1 MSATASTDREF
12 EVGAVAHVTF
22 RVRCEKFGF
31 GEEVFLVSTD
41 GKQVRRSSFFVTVAL
56 LSCCCMHWKDAHMLS
71 FFALICSYV
80 HGPCGPMG
88 VRFVRPDYPHDC
100 IS

>member
-41 GKQVRRSSFFVTVAL
+41 GKQVRRSVELLLQLQYILLLYASEGCAYAFVFCCDL
-56 LSCCCMHWKDAHMLS
+56 LLCAWAMWANGCEIRSARLS
-71 FFALICSYV
+71 A
-80 HGPCGPMG
+80 
-88 VRFVRPDYPHDC
+88 
-100 IS
+100 

>member
-41 GKQVRRSSFFVTVAL
+41 GKQVRVCLSRPSISVPCDL
-56 LSCCCMHWKDAHMLS
+56 LSAVLRNKRANSLLKEE
-71 FFALICSYV
+71 ALFLFVIC
-80 HGPCGPMG
+80 
-88 VRFVRPDYPHDC
+88 
-100 IS
+100 